1 MVRGSSPRRPTS
13 ICNDLL
19 QIQSLLLNN
28 CCNNVAL
35 TGKLLLTFQ
44 SSFIQNFPLVKTWNI
59 KHWSV
64 LIRLLS
70 MINCNIIWV
79 PLVKILI
86 YLYIYLNN
94 LIIHPSITKFYF
106 ILLSIR
112 PSDRFLIVVFPI
124 TCHIPVKDRKCKQE
138 KVESSRGIMKISK
151 RLIGSPLFG
160 LGEPNICIHLVCFTR
175 IVVVVVCGIR
185 TFKY

>member
-1 MVRGSSPRRPTS
+1 MLFVAGDCSYVTFNQVVRSSSPRRPSS
-13 ICNDLL
+13 I
-19 QIQSLLLNN
+19 
-28 CCNNVAL
+28 
-35 TGKLLLTFQ
+35 
-44 SSFIQNFPLVKTWNI
+44 
-59 KHWSV
+59 
-64 LIRLLS
+64 
-70 MINCNIIWV
+70 CNIIWV

-112 PSDRFLIVVFPI
+112 PSDRFLIVYSLS
-124 TCHIPVKDRKCKQE
+124 PVISPSKIENVNKK
-138 KVESSRGIMKISK
+138 KVESSREIMKISK

-160 LGEPNICIHLVCFTR
+160 FGEPNICIHLVCFTR